1 MKYTGPSC
9 RLCRREGEKL
19 FLKGDKCTSQKC
31 PLLKKNYA
39 PGMHG
44 VGGKGSFSKQSEYG
58 RQLRAKQKAKRI
70 FQVPE
75 KQLKQYYTL
84 STKQTGVTG
93 EILLQ
98 YLERRLDNIVYK
110 AGFTKSKK
118 LGRQVV
124 NHGLIK
130 VNGRKCRV
138 GSRLL
143 KVGDTVSVYKKTKGV
158 KIFDGLEKQKDSSP
172 KWLKTDL
179 SKGET
184 QIAFL
189 PEKDDLDRS
198 INAQLIVEFYSK

>member
-1 MKYTGPSC
+1 MKYTGPVC

-31 PLLKKNYA
+31 PILKKNYA

-44 VGGKGSFSKQSEYG
+44 SKGNFSKQSEYG

-70 FQVPE
+70 YQVPE
-75 KQLKQYYTL
+75 LQLKQYYTL

-98 YLERRLDNIVYK
+98 YLERRLDNVVYR
-110 AGFTKSKK
+110 AGLAISRK
-118 LGRQVV
+118 LARQVI

-130 VNGRKCRV
+130 INGRKSRV

-143 KVGDTVSVYKKTKGV
+143 KVGDTVSVYKKEKGAKV
-158 KIFDGLEKQKDSSP
+158 FEALDKQKDSSP
-172 KWLKTDL
+172 RWLKTDL

-184 QIAFL
+184 VVAFL
-189 PEKDDLDRS
+189 PEKDDLEKS
-198 INAQLIVEFYSK
+198 INAQMIVEFYSK

>member
-1 MKYTGPSC
+1 MKYTGPAC

-44 VGGKGSFSKQSEYG
+44 SKGGFSKQSEYG

-70 FQVPE
+70 YQVPE
-75 KQLKQYYTL
+75 IQLKQYYTL
-84 STKQTGVTG
+84 STKQIGVTG

-110 AGFTKSKK
+110 SGFTVSRKFA
-118 LGRQVV
+118 RQVI

-143 KVGDTVSVYKKTKGV
+143 KVGDTVSVYRKATGAKV
-158 KIFDGLEKQKDSSP
+158 FDGLEKKKDSSP

-179 SKGET
+179 GKGET
-184 QIAFL
+184 LVSFL

-198 INAQLIVEFYSK
+198 INSQLIVEFYSK

>member
-1 MKYTGPSC
+1 MKYTGPVC

-44 VGGKGSFSKQSEYG
+44 SKGSFSKQSEYS

-75 KQLKQYYTL
+75 VQLKQYYTL

-93 EILLQ
+93 DILLQ

-110 AGFTKSKK
+110 AGFAVSRKFA
-118 LGRQVV
+118 RQII

-143 KVGDTVSVYKKTKGV
+143 KVGDTVSIYKKATGAKV
-158 KIFDGLEKQKDSSP
+158 FDGLEKKKDSSP
-172 KWLKTDL
+172 KWLKTELD
-179 SKGET
+179 KGET
-184 QIAFL
+184 LMSFL
-189 PEKDDLDRS
+189 PEKDDLDKS

>member
-1 MKYTGPSC
+1 MKYTGPVC

-31 PLLKKNYA
+31 PLMKKNYP

-44 VGGKGSFSKQSEYG
+44 SKGSFSKQSEYG

-75 KQLKQYYTL
+75 VQLKKYYIL

-98 YLERRLDNIVYK
+98 FLERRLDNIVYK
-110 AGFTKSKK
+110 AGLGKSRF
-118 LGRQVV
+118 LSRQII

-130 VNGRKCRV
+130 VNRKKCKI

-143 KVGDTVSVYKKTKGV
+143 KVGDTVSICKKEKNT
-158 KIFDGLEKQKDSSP
+158 KIFESLDKQRDSSP

-184 QIAFL
+184 QVSFL
-189 PEKDDLDRS
+189 PEKDDLDKS
-198 INAQLIVEFYSK
+198 INSQLIVEFYSK